1 MDPPTNAAT
10 GRTRWPRRP
19 SGRYAIAIVAPRPAP
34 AATPSRYGSA
44 SGFRNTPW
52 YVAPASA
59 SIAPTSAARSTRGTR
74 ICQRIASSVGESEVD
89 TPGTCSR
96 APADSRT
103 APTPRWTGPARTPI
117 ASDTRR
123 NATAEP
129 AQRGRRPRAR
139 QTGTGYTRGVMRE
152 WSRRAGGED
161 IARKRFT
168 RRGPQREAIESS
180 TRTIEP
186 VRTALILSQPGRAA
200 TVDAFW
206 PQHTVS
212 ARTIRSG
219 LDETTYSAESCG

>member
-59 SIAPTSAARSTRGTR
+59 SIAPTRAARSTRGTR

-123 NATAEP
+123 NATAEH
-129 AQRGRRPRAR
+129 AHSGRSPRAR
-139 QTGTGYTRGVMRE
+139 TSGTRSATVAMPLL
-152 WSRRAGGED
+152 A
-161 IARKRFT
+161 
-168 RRGPQREAIESS
+168 
-180 TRTIEP
+180 
-186 VRTALILSQPGRAA
+186 QPGECRGHRAEEVHEA
-200 TVDAFW
+200 RPPARGDRVVDADDR
-206 PQHTVS
+206 
-212 ARTIRSG
+212 ARADG
-219 LDETTYSAESCG
+219 ADL